1 MLLLSFTTTA
11 TAELVISMTWCYHRT
26 TQETARA
33 GSSGS
38 CLVFHAIHRHECTVM
53 LISDDQNLLL
63 IAKWSLLVDTRR
75 SACMYQCQHLAC
87 SNTQMDRC
95 SHVETLLH
103 TCTYWVCICQLL
115 EGHNV
120 LTRQYALQYPW
131 SRIHARLSWASQ
143 TSLPEYMQLALNHF
157 ESALPQIRSQVC
169 VVFMQYL

>member
-1 MLLLSFTTTA
+1 
-11 TAELVISMTWCYHRT
+11 
-26 TQETARA
+26 
-33 GSSGS
+33 
-38 CLVFHAIHRHECTVM
+38 M

-87 SNTQMDRC
+87 SNTQLDRC

-120 LTRQYALQYPW
+120 LTRKYALQYPW

-157 ESALPQIRSQVC
+157 ESALPQIRSQVWWSSC
-169 VVFMQYL
+169 NICSASCSSEVGTCTWIVRIEDWNDLFSFHTHVHIHIPT